1 MKAMMKQRMALLVV
15 LGVLGTSL
23 AGVEMQESGAV
34 AIDPDDIGGVVTSA
48 QGPEAGVWVNAETSE
63 LATRFIRTVVTD
75 DQGRYLLPDLPEAN
89 YEVFVRGYGLVDSAR
104 VSARPGQTL
113 NLDAVVAPDPRAA
126 AAVYPAASWL
136 SLMEVPP
143 GELSPEDAIRRVKS
157 CMMCHQLGTQA
168 TREIPTAFGRFP
180 STLDAWDH
188 RVQVG
193 PSGGGMSSQFNGLG
207 PQRAMFA
214 DWTDRIVAGE
224 VPEAPPR
231 PTGVERNLVVTQWDW
246 GAPTTFTHTHAAS
259 DKRDPTVNPNG
270 RVYGPDRSTDTLM
283 WLDPVA
289 HTTGGLPIPTRD
301 VDMPR
306 MTRFPAAS
314 AYWGEDVGLF
324 DGVAQARS
332 SAMDHLGRVW
342 WASRIRAPENQPA
355 FCGSGST
362 NKFTQYFPI
371 ERASTRQVAFYD
383 PRTEEMTLID
393 TCYTADHN
401 KFGPAPD
408 HTIFFGQT
416 GQIGWIN
423 TRIFDETGD
432 EEAAQGW
439 CPGVLDIN
447 GDGRITKPWTE
458 PDQPIVPTQDHRIT
472 FGCYEAGVGPDG
484 SLWCTGSGT
493 QIVRLELGS
502 DPPATCKAEVYDVPE
517 GGRDA
522 RGNGIDSEGVVWV
535 NDRFT
540 DRVISFD
547 RRQCTVL
554 NGPTATGSHCPEG
567 WAVYRKAG
575 PTFRGSSL
583 NSDLNYLITVDTD
596 DTVGLGRDVPM
607 TYAVNS
613 SALIALLPDSG
624 EWVMLRV
631 PYPLGFYT
639 RNAHGR
645 IDDPN
650 AGWKGRGLW
659 SANMSYAIWH
669 IEGEPG
675 TMGGKGQKAKTVKFQ
690 FRPDPLA
697 K

>member
-1 MKAMMKQRMALLVV
+1 MGSEVLQKQELRELLVAEIEAHELYDNCHV
-15 LGVLGTSL
+15 L
-23 AGVEMQESGAV
+23 VEYLKFL
-34 AIDPDDIGGVVTSA
+34 VTS
-48 QGPEAGVWVNAETSE
+48 EVAGRQALGAIVY
-63 LATRFIRTVVTD
+63 F
-75 DQGRYLLPDLPEAN
+75 
-89 YEVFVRGYGLVDSAR
+89 
-104 VSARPGQTL
+104 
-113 NLDAVVAPDPRAA
+113 NLDA
-126 AAVYPAASWL
+126 L
-136 SLMEVPP
+136 L
-143 GELSPEDAIRRVKS
+143 
-157 CMMCHQLGTQA
+157 
-168 TREIPTAFGRFP
+168 
-180 STLDAWDH
+180 
-188 RVQVG
+188 
-193 PSGGGMSSQFNGLG
+193 
-207 PQRAMFA
+207 
-214 DWTDRIVAGE
+214 
-224 VPEAPPR
+224 
-231 PTGVERNLVVTQWDW
+231 
-246 GAPTTFTHTHAAS
+246 
-259 DKRDPTVNPNG
+259 
-270 RVYGPDRSTDTLM
+270 
-283 WLDPVA
+283 
-289 HTTGGLPIPTRD
+289 
-301 VDMPR
+301 
-306 MTRFPAAS
+306 
-314 AYWGEDVGLF
+314 
-324 DGVAQARS
+324 
-332 SAMDHLGRVW
+332 
-342 WASRIRAPENQPA
+342 
-355 FCGSGST
+355 
-362 NKFTQYFPI
+362 
-371 ERASTRQVAFYD
+371 
-383 PRTEEMTLID
+383 TEEPL
-393 TCYTADHN
+393 
-401 KFGPAPD
+401 
-408 HTIFFGQT
+408 
-416 GQIGWIN
+416 
-423 TRIFDETGD
+423 
-432 EEAAQGW
+432 
-439 CPGVLDIN
+439 
-447 GDGRITKPWTE
+447 
-458 PDQPIVPTQDHRIT
+458 IT

-484 SLWCTGSGT
+484 SLWCTASGT

-502 DPPATCKAEVYDVPE
+502 DPPASCKAEVYDVPE

-596 DTVGLGRDVPM
+596 DTVGLGRDVPI

-613 SALIALLPDSG
+613 GALIALLPDSG